1 MGAVGTQTVNTTE
14 RLEKLRALMT
24 TQGVG
29 AFVVPSE
36 DQHSSEYLAHSDE
49 RRAFISGFNG
59 SAGFAIVTLDNAY
72 LFTDGRYFLQA
83 EKQLDRLSLD
93 VQQLDFDEAR
103 ATRYTL
109 SPLILAEGELI
120 GAARDSDVPTWQEFL
135 YKKLDPKTKIGI
147 DPTLLSASDAESL
160 SKQLAP
166 QESELVSLP
175 DNLVDLV
182 WGEDRPPRPK
192 NGVLHLD
199 EKYSG
204 QSLEDKVKKVREELT
219 KKKAMAIVVTMLD
232 EVAWLFNLRGSDI
245 DFNPVFFSYA
255 LVTVD
260 NVVLFVESEQL
271 TEGAKAYLSSHD
283 VQIKPYGAFFAHL
296 KELPGS
302 LDLSEESKILI
313 GDKASLAV
321 ADSLGKGK
329 YTIVTPSPI
338 TTLKAIKNEV
348 ELEGFRQCH
357 IRDGAAL
364 ARYFAWLEETL
375 NEGKEEITEW
385 RGSEALEGYRRELD
399 LFQGLS
405 FTTISSTGP
414 NGAIIH
420 YSPDPKASDI
430 IKRDQHFGTPTDEEK
445 RAFTRVLQGHIAID
459 TGVFP
464 NGTTG
469 YLIDSWARRALWQ
482 DGLDY
487 RHGTGHGVGHFLNVH
502 EGPQGIGT
510 RITLN
515 SSPLKAGMTV
525 SNEPGY
531 YADGRFG
538 IRIENIVLVRVA
550 ETPNNFGDK
559 GYLGFEH
566 VTLCPIH
573 KKLID
578 VSLLSEAERR
588 WLDDYHR
595 ETWEKVSPLLKNDER
610 ALKWLEREFL
620 LQEDRKAHLNGK
632 RHLQQMQA
640 RNGAGVAEPKLQGSS
655 GQPAKDHHRQSAWS
669 RGGPHGGTGG
679 GQSSAGVPRNY
690 QPQHAQR
697 PGTPRVNGRV
707 NGNAPQPSTPTEEE
721 LLPCEQCRKKVPHS
735 EYDSHVENHIREQ
748 RIEEAKA
755 ELEAAK
761 EDKEGVTVSAR
772 AGVDFGILEATNAVE
787 VVITVTS
794 VISAVYLRT
803 CRMETSGRGD
813 EHGTKFSA
821 RLRGKSRVIQKGV
834 TRQLSIIFHPAYE
847 GHYKDMLELVFYDAE
862 KDKAFA
868 IARTVEATVGS
879 REDHDQLRPKAPYT
893 RRKFK
898 KFDPTG
904 TIVPSLRP
912 PTWTKTLWKDKLPFF
927 DPPAR
932 LIDAAYGPRSGN
944 NPLSMIKRFMPSTF
958 NVNTYGNW
966 FQVLLYLE
974 EERVKLDLDL
984 YSLTEAEL
992 IPNHPRYKS
1001 KVWQRIDLRFSLATS
1016 FSSVI
1021 QQVQRLSTHAPGS
1034 KVECITYTRTTRMHF
1049 SLVNKFNP
1057 PRFLFPTRVHIKE
1070 SARVSKE
1077 KIASITPVDRNIGE
1091 DAEQMET
1098 VAAILN
1104 QKPGSVP
1111 FIVFGPP
1118 GTGKTVTIVEAMQ
1131 QLLDSDPN
1139 ARILACAPNNSAV
1152 DTIALKLMHRGTL
1165 EVFRLNSLSRKVNDM
1180 PKSLRTFSLING
1192 NTVFAM
1198 PTVEDLA
1205 KYRVVVSTCLSAGV
1219 PANLGLKRGH
1229 FTHIFIDEA
1238 GQGKEPEL
1246 MVPIKSIADEKT
1258 NLILAGDNQQLGP
1271 IVHSKLAG
1279 ALGLKKSYLSRIMEM
1294 DIYNLDT
1301 HSGITIV
1308 KLLKNFR
1315 SHPDI
1320 LRFSNENFYKS
1331 ELQPCA
1337 DTAITRSLEKY
1348 EELPKQNFPII
1359 FHSIVGKDMQEA
1371 NSPSFFNI
1379 DEATIVKKYV
1389 ISLVGNR
1396 KNGTKPE
1403 HIGII
1408 TPYHAQRCKILDL
1421 LYKDPKLRDIKVGS
1435 VEEFQGQERRVIII
1449 STVRSKTEFISADI
1463 RRNLGF
1469 VADKSRLN
1477 VALTRAQAL
1486 LIVIGNPIVLS
1497 LDPLWRS
1504 FLNYVALGGGW
1515 KGRKIDWDPNE
1526 PVWSDKNYS
1535 ADLQSKAE
1543 GEIQETVERIR
1554 SLILMKHEEDGFDLD
1569 LDDDDDAAAMERPI
1583 LREAE

>member
-1 MGAVGTQTVNTTE
+1 MPNHAPPNHPTT
-14 RLEKLRALMT
+14 
-24 TQGVG
+24 
-29 AFVVPSE
+29 FCIPS
-36 DQHSSEYLAHSDE
+36 
-49 RRAFISGFNG
+49 
-59 SAGFAIVTLDNAY
+59 V
-72 LFTDGRYFLQA
+72 
-83 EKQLDRLSLD
+83 
-93 VQQLDFDEAR
+93 
-103 ATRYTL
+103 
-109 SPLILAEGELI
+109 
-120 GAARDSDVPTWQEFL
+120 
-135 YKKLDPKTKIGI
+135 
-147 DPTLLSASDAESL
+147 
-160 SKQLAP
+160 
-166 QESELVSLP
+166 
-175 DNLVDLV
+175 
-182 WGEDRPPRPK
+182 
-192 NGVLHLD
+192 
-199 EKYSG
+199 
-204 QSLEDKVKKVREELT
+204 
-219 KKKAMAIVVTMLD
+219 
-232 EVAWLFNLRGSDI
+232 
-245 DFNPVFFSYA
+245 
-255 LVTVD
+255 
-260 NVVLFVESEQL
+260 
-271 TEGAKAYLSSHD
+271 
-283 VQIKPYGAFFAHL
+283 
-296 KELPGS
+296 
-302 LDLSEESKILI
+302 
-313 GDKASLAV
+313 
-321 ADSLGKGK
+321 
-329 YTIVTPSPI
+329 
-338 TTLKAIKNEV
+338 
-348 ELEGFRQCH
+348 
-357 IRDGAAL
+357 
-364 ARYFAWLEETL
+364 
-375 NEGKEEITEW
+375 
-385 RGSEALEGYRRELD
+385 
-399 LFQGLS
+399 
-405 FTTISSTGP
+405 
-414 NGAIIH
+414 
-420 YSPDPKASDI
+420 
-430 IKRDQHFGTPTDEEK
+430 
-445 RAFTRVLQGHIAID
+445 
-459 TGVFP
+459 
-464 NGTTG
+464 TTG
-469 YLIDSWARRALWQ
+469 CTFGRNCSLRHDIFKCSC
-482 DGLDY
+482 GL
-487 RHGTGHGVGHFLNVH
+487 V
-502 EGPQGIGT
+502 
-510 RITLN
+510 
-515 SSPLKAGMTV
+515 
-525 SNEPGY
+525 
-531 YADGRFG
+531 
-538 IRIENIVLVRVA
+538 
-550 ETPNNFGDK
+550 
-559 GYLGFEH
+559 
-566 VTLCPIH
+566 
-573 KKLID
+573 
-578 VSLLSEAERR
+578 
-588 WLDDYHR
+588 
-595 ETWEKVSPLLKNDER
+595 
-610 ALKWLEREFL
+610 L

-632 RHLQQMQA
+632 RHLQQLQA
-640 RNGAGVAEPKLQGSS
+640 RNGVGIAEPRLQGSNSKTGQGGNSS
-655 GQPAKDHHRQSAWS
+655 GQPAKDHHRRSAWIQ
-669 RGGPHGGTGG
+669 GGSQGSSWG
-679 GQSSAGVPRNY
+679 GQSTGVPRNY
-690 QPQHAQR
+690 QPQRDAQR
-697 PGTPRVNGRV
+697 PGIPRINGRV
-707 NGNAPQPSTPTEEE
+707 NGNVPQPQAPPEEE
-721 LLPCEQCRKKVPHS
+721 LLPCEQCLKKVPHS
-735 EYDSHVENHIREQ
+735 EYDTHVENHIREQ

-772 AGVDFGILEATNAVE
+772 AGVDFGVLEATNAVE

-803 CRMETSGRGD
+803 CRMESSGRGD

-847 GHYKDMLELVFYDAE
+847 GHYKDFLELVFYDAE

-879 REDHDQLRPKAPYT
+879 REDHDQLQPKAPYT

-932 LIDAAYGPRSGN
+932 LIDAAYGPGSGN
-944 NPLSMIKRFMPSTF
+944 NPLPMIKRFMPSTF

-974 EERVKLDLDL
+974 EERVKLDLDM

-992 IPNHPRYKS
+992 VPNHPRYNLQVQGLAENRPS
-1001 KVWQRIDLRFSLATS
+1001 VLVGDFILVSRPAGPETINTRTWYEGRVHHIYQNYVSLAFGEG
-1016 FSSVI
+1016 FSTYKGTKFDVRF
-1021 QQVQRLSTHAPGS
+1021 VLNRLP
-1034 KVECITYTRTTRMHF
+1034 YRRMHF
-1049 SLVNKFNP
+1049 SLANKFNP

-1139 ARILACAPNNSAV
+1139 VRILACAPNNSAV

-1165 EVFRLNSLSRKVNDM
+1165 EVFRLNSLSRKVGDM
-1180 PKSLRTFSLING
+1180 PKNLRTFSLING

-1198 PTVEDLA
+1198 PTIEDLA

-1246 MVPIKSIADEKT
+1246 MVPIKSIADETT

-1271 IVHSKLAG
+1271 IVHSKWAG
-1279 ALGLKKSYLSRIMEM
+1279 ALGLKKSYLARIMEM
-1294 DIYNLDT
+1294 DAYNLDT

-1320 LRFSNENFYKS
+1320 LRFSNEKFYKS

-1337 DTAITRSLEKY
+1337 DSAITRSLEKY

-1389 ISLVGNR
+1389 MSLVGNR

-1421 LYKDPKLRDIKVGS
+1421 LYKDPNLRDIKVGS

-1469 VADKSRLN
+1469 VADKNRLN

-1515 KGRKIDWDPNE
+1515 KGRKMDWDPNE

-1554 SLILMKHEEDGFDLD
+1554 SLIMMKHEEDGFDLD
-1569 LDDDDDAAAMERPI
+1569 IDDDDDAAAMERPI